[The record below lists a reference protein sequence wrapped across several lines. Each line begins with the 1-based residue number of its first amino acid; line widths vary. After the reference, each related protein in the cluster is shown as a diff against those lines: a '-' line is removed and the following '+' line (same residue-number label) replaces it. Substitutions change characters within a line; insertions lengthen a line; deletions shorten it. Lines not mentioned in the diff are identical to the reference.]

1 MADARNQPEDHVEG
15 PPAQMAAIQ
24 SARTVNVSG
33 GEFTVAPNI
42 GALVQ

>member
-15 PPAQMAAIQ
+15 PPAQMATIR
-24 SARTVNVSG
+24 SAGTVHVSG
-33 GEFTVAPNI
+33 GEFTVANI